1 MNVTLFNVTL
11 SFLTNEGHR
20 NGPARMVRRERVEQF
35 IATDAA
41 AASLKAEAQTG
52 CWARHMAINGGFH
65 RVVITGEWDEVLL
78 EIKTREFT
86 PASCDPRSMALA
98 SLREHAKK

>member
-52 CWARHMAINGGFH
+52 CWVKKVEVAR
-65 RVVITGEWDEVLL
+65 
-78 EIKTREFT
+78 
-86 PASCDPRSMALA
+86 
-98 SLREHAKK
+98 